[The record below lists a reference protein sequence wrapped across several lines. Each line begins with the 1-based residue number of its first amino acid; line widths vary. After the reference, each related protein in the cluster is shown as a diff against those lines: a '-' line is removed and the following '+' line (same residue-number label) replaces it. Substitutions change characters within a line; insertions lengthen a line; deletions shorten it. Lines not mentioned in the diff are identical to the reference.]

1 MDKGI
6 IGFLEGLPDGRRKA
20 EGWTGLKQ
28 AIKVHR
34 SVKDKG
40 KARQENS
47 FYVSSPEVDAQVLC
61 KGARSR
67 WGIENGS
74 RWAKG
79 VAFKKDAS
87 KTRAAN
93 APQNISVSGNIAI
106 DLSGTNNRQNLAQAQ
121 RPVAGDV
128 KKSKKPIT

>member
-1 MDKGI
+1 
-6 IGFLEGLPDGRRKA
+6 
-20 EGWTGLKQ
+20 
-28 AIKVHR
+28 VYR

-67 WGIENGS
+67 WGIENGP

-79 VAFKKDAS
+79 VAFKEDAS

-93 APQNISVSGNIAI
+93 APQNISVSRNIAI